1 MKSLRKLSI
10 VFGVLLIL
18 GIVCGV
24 FSSVLALEQPDYLS
38 TLAGISVQVYI
49 AVFFQATMAVVYVL
63 IATVLY
69 PVFREKQPVLAVI
82 HTGFRLV
89 GSAFLFAGIASLLL
103 LLLVSESYVNA
114 SVENHAYH
122 ETLGQILRAGRD
134 WLNHVAMILPWSIGG
149 IFLYYL
155 FLQSE
160 LIPVW
165 LSIWGLIA
173 SGLTVLATVLLM
185 LNMIQIVST
194 AYMVMNAPTAI
205 LEVTLAM
212 YLFIKGFKSIDHE

>member
-1 MKSLRKLSI
+1 MRKLSI

-38 TLAGISVQVYI
+38 TLVGISVQVYI

-69 PVFREKQPVLAVI
+69 PVFRERQPVLAVI

>member
-1 MKSLRKLSI
+1 
-10 VFGVLLIL
+10 
-18 GIVCGV
+18 
-24 FSSVLALEQPDYLS
+24 
-38 TLAGISVQVYI
+38 
-49 AVFFQATMAVVYVL
+49 
-63 IATVLY
+63 LY

-114 SVENHAYH
+114 PVENHDNH

-149 IFLYYL
+149 IFLYSL

-194 AYMVMNAPTAI
+194 AYLVMNAPTAI

>member
-18 GIVCGV
+18 GIVCWV

-69 PVFREKQPVLAVI
+69 PVFRERQPVLAVI

-114 SVENHAYH
+114 PVENHAYH